1 MPAALKFFNGEQ
13 HMKLLKMTILAGI
26 LLAST
31 HLTFASDYKDFL
43 RDLAAP
49 YASYRQSL
57 VLTSNK
63 DNLGKAQQA
72 IEQFTQ
78 AWEGLALRYAGD
90 PPAPFAGIADFSGKI
105 KRPVA
110 VGKEALAMMK
120 EEQVTR
126 AHAALEEVRYLMWD
140 MRVRAHINSV
150 ADKANDFHEAMEVVL
165 DQAAV
170 TKTPEELTHLWSRYG
185 AWLAIKWEDNA
196 LADDLGPIRAEF
208 DVALLDGRKAVA
220 SYLDALRAGNAE
232 SAKKLAG
239 GVKNAYKKI
248 WAIDPK

>member
-1 MPAALKFFNGEQ
+1 
-13 HMKLLKMTILAGI
+13 MKLLKTMALTGI
-26 LLAST
+26 LLA
-31 HLTFASDYKDFL
+31 LANFACASEYKDFL
-43 RDLAAP
+43 RDLAGP
-49 YASYRQSL
+49 YAHYRQTL

-63 DNLGKAQQA
+63 DNLAKAQQA
-72 IEQFTQ
+72 IEQFMQ
-78 AWEGLALRYAGD
+78 GWEGLALRYAGD
-90 PPAPFAGIADFSGKI
+90 PPTPFAGIADFSGKI

-110 VGKEALAMMK
+110 VGKEALALIK
-120 EEQVTR
+120 GDQVAQ
-126 AHAALEEVRYLMWD
+126 AHAALEEVRYLLWD
-140 MRVRAHINSV
+140 MRVRAGINSL

-165 DQAAV
+165 DQATVA
-170 TKTPEELTHLWSRYG
+170 KTPEELTRLWGRYG
-185 AWLAIKWEDNA
+185 AWLAIKWEDHA

-220 SYLDALRAGNAE
+220 GYLDALHAGNAE